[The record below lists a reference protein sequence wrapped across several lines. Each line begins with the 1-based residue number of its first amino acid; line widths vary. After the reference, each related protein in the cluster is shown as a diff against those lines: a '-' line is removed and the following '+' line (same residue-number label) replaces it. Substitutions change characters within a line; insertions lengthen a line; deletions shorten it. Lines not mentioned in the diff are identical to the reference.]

1 MSVNRC
7 TIVIEDSADNLQV
20 HIDGKVEVVDD
31 SEEHRSAALHLY
43 TEVINDLQSYLRQ
56 SEHFDA
62 DADKASD

>member
-7 TIVIEDSADNLQV
+7 TIIIEDSADNLQV
-20 HIDGKVEVVDD
+20 HIDGSVDVIDD

-43 TEVINDLQSYLRQ
+43 TEVINDLQTYLKT